1 MIGVKKSQV
10 LRTDIFRKNRINHPE
25 RVCLKKHRGGFFLN
39 VSQEENMKHT
49 FSRFLSAGLVL
60 GALMAI
66 ISCSNVLDASLKDPL
81 GSSADSGKMPVL
93 YVTASVGSP
102 SRTILPSDWT
112 EERASALV
120 YQITDDDDSDA
131 VIADKLTYAELKAG
145 LTLYLE
151 VKTWNL
157 TLTGYEPAADGT
169 SADSTKPVL
178 SAKATKDLSAGAAA
192 VTFNL
197 KPAASTQA
205 KGDADVSVTFYDIDE
220 LDHIVYGLF
229 DASNAGAGQVDA
241 ETVTKNTGSWNG
253 VAGVSESNS
262 ATNQWKI
269 TYTTDTADAGG
280 DSFFGM
286 IFYNAGNKVLATY
299 FDSIK
304 IDAGNVS
311 KATIKLEKDIYN
323 TSPVAPDNF
332 DLTQTIFNNG
342 TGYQILDGTTTAADT
357 LYKAVFTWEDKSDN
371 ETGFV
376 IEITGGTAPL
386 EIDSSATTQTDIDL
400 AAAGDLAD
408 GSLAAGST
416 TATVWLETGKTYTAT
431 IKAVNSIGESD
442 TVDCVDT
449 EINLFTVTYQLDEG
463 KVKYGAADTDATDG
477 ADQTAFVL
485 PYNKNADVQP
495 LLGAD
500 TADIPH
506 VFKDGYQFQE
516 WQDTASLTPGPGT
529 PVAEI
534 AAGNA
539 DNMDVTAVWQKALT
553 VNVTLPSYA
562 EAQSVQ
568 LLDTYSEAAVI
579 TKPKTEP
586 SVEVSAATPTTGGTL
601 NNVVYTVYNIDGTTP
616 VTAGVVDNRAGKL
629 TWTFADTTGLTAG
642 VYRIYVTANYTGT
655 DTTVTPLS
663 GNLYI
668 KITE

>member
-1 MIGVKKSQV
+1 
-10 LRTDIFRKNRINHPE
+10 
-25 RVCLKKHRGGFFLN
+25 
-39 VSQEENMKHT
+39 MKHT

-60 GALMAI
+60 GALMAF
-66 ISCSNVLDASLKDPL
+66 ISCSNALGVSLKDPSGL
-81 GSSADSGKMPVL
+81 SADSGKMPVL
-93 YVTASVGSP
+93 YVTAGVGSS

-112 EERASALV
+112 EDRASALV

-169 SADSTKPVL
+169 SADSNKPVL
-178 SAKATKDLSAGAAA
+178 SAKATADLSAGAAA
-192 VTFNL
+192 ITFNL
-197 KPAASTQA
+197 KPEDVTLAQ
-205 KGDADVSVTFYDIDE
+205 GDADVSVTFYDIDE
-220 LDHIVYGLF
+220 IDHIEYGLF
-229 DASNAGAGQVDA
+229 DASNAGAGQVDV
-241 ETVTKNTGSWNG
+241 ETAAKITGSWNG

-262 ATNQWKI
+262 VTKQWKI
-269 TYTTDTADAGG
+269 QYTTDTAEAGG
-280 DSFFGM
+280 DSFFGV
-286 IFYNAGNKVLATY
+286 IFYNAGNKVLAAY

-311 KATIKLEKDIYN
+311 KATIKLDENIYN

-342 TGYQILDGTTTAADT
+342 TGYQTIGGTTTAADT

-376 IEITGGTAPL
+376 INITGGTAPL
-386 EIDSSATTQTDIDL
+386 KIDSSATTQTDVKL
-400 AAAGDLAD
+400 AVAGNLAD
-408 GSLAAGST
+408 GSLSAGSK

-431 IKAVNSIGESD
+431 IKAENSIGDSAD
-442 TVDCVDT
+442 TACNDT
-449 EINLFTVTYQLDEG
+449 EINLFTVTYQLDDG

-485 PYNKNADVQP
+485 PYNKNAGVQS

-516 WQDTASLTPGPGT
+516 WQDTASLTPPGPVT
-529 PVAEI
+529 SVTEI

-553 VNVTLPSYA
+553 VNVTFPTYA

-579 TKPKTEP
+579 TKPKTGP
-586 SVEVSAATPTTGGTL
+586 SVVVTAATPTTGGTL
-601 NNVVYTVYNIDGTTP
+601 NNVVYTVYGIDGATT
-616 VTAGVVDNRAGKL
+616 VTDGVVDDTAGKL

>member
-1 MIGVKKSQV
+1 
-10 LRTDIFRKNRINHPE
+10 
-25 RVCLKKHRGGFFLN
+25 
-39 VSQEENMKHT
+39 MKHT
-49 FSRFLSAGLVL
+49 FSRFLSAGVVL
-60 GALMAI
+60 GALMVI
-66 ISCSNVLDASLKDPL
+66 ISCSNVLGASLKDPS

-93 YVTASVGSP
+93 YVSASVGSP

-131 VIADKLTYAELKAG
+131 VKADKLTYAELKAG

-178 SAKATKDLSAGAAA
+178 SAKATADLSGGVTAI
-192 VTFNL
+192 TFNL
-197 KPAASTQA
+197 KPADVTLAQ
-205 KGDADVSVTFYDIDE
+205 GDADVSVTFYDIDE
-220 LDHIVYGLF
+220 LDHIAYGLF
-229 DASNAGAGQVDA
+229 DASNAGAGQVDV
-241 ETVTKNTGSWNG
+241 ETATKNTGSWNG

-269 TYTTDTADAGG
+269 TYTTDTANAGG
-280 DSFFGM
+280 DSFFGV

-299 FDSIK
+299 FDRIK
-304 IDAGNVS
+304 IDAGNIS
-311 KATIKLEKDIYN
+311 KATIKLEKNIYN

-332 DLTQTIFNNG
+332 DLTETIFNNG
-342 TGYQILDGTTTAADT
+342 TGYQILDGTTTDADG

-376 IEITGGTAPL
+376 IEITDTDSAVTVAHTV
-386 EIDSSATTQTDIDL
+386 DSSTETNATVAD

-431 IKAVNSIGESD
+431 IRAVNSIGESD
-442 TVDCVDT
+442 KVDCVDT

-485 PYNKNADVQP
+485 PYNKNGDAQA

-516 WQDTASLTPGPGT
+516 WQDTALQT
-529 PVAEI
+529 PVTEI
-534 AAGNA
+534 ATDNA

-553 VNVTLPSYA
+553 VTVTLPSYREPQNVKLFKDLINA
-562 EAQSVQ
+562 QVIEAPLRNTPLGAVDGSVTVT
-568 LLDTYSEAAVI
+568 LDT
-579 TKPKTEP
+579 
-586 SVEVSAATPTTGGTL
+586 TTYTAL
-601 NNVVYTVYNIDGTTP
+601 SNMKYTVYDLGGITPLTGGINDDG
-616 VTAGVVDNRAGKL
+616 AGEL
-629 TWTFADTTGLTAG
+629 EWTFSDTPNLTAG
-642 VYRIYVTANYTGT
+642 TYPVYVKADYEFT
-655 DTTVTPLS
+655 DNTVTKTETLS
-663 GNLYI
+663 GYLYI

>member
-1 MIGVKKSQV
+1 
-10 LRTDIFRKNRINHPE
+10 
-25 RVCLKKHRGGFFLN
+25 
-39 VSQEENMKHT
+39 MKHT

-60 GALMAI
+60 GTLMAI
-66 ISCSNVLDASLKDPL
+66 ISCSNALGASLKDPSDL
-81 GSSADSGKMPVL
+81 SGGSGKMPVL

-120 YQITDDDDSDA
+120 YQITDDDDGDTE
-131 VIADKLTYAELKAG
+131 IADELTYAELKAG

-151 VKTWNL
+151 EKEWNL
-157 TLTGYEPAADGT
+157 TLTGYEPAAGGT
-169 SADSTKPVL
+169 ADSTKPVL
-178 SAKATKDLSAGAAA
+178 SAKGTADLSGGVTAI
-192 VTFNL
+192 TFNL
-197 KPAASTQA
+197 KPADVTLA
-205 KGDADVSVTFYDIDE
+205 KGDADVSVTFYDIAE
-220 LDHIVYGLF
+220 IDHIIYGLF
-229 DASNAGAGQVDA
+229 DASNAGAGQVDV
-241 ETVTKNTGSWNG
+241 ETAKKNTGSWNG

-269 TYTTDTADAGG
+269 QYTTDTADAGG
-280 DSFFGM
+280 DSFFGV
-286 IFYNAGNKVLATY
+286 IFYNAGGKALAAY

-311 KATIKLEKDIYN
+311 KATIKLDKNIYN

-332 DLTQTIFNNG
+332 DLTQTIFNDG
-342 TGYQILDGTTTAADT
+342 TGYQILDGTTTDADT

-376 IEITGGTAPL
+376 INITGGTAPL
-386 EIDSSATTQTDIDL
+386 KIDSSATTQTDVKL
-400 AAAGDLAD
+400 AVAGNLAD
-408 GSLAAGST
+408 GSLSAGSE

-431 IKAVNSIGESD
+431 IKAVNSIGDSAD
-442 TVDCVDT
+442 TACNDT
-449 EINLFTVTYQLDEG
+449 EINLFTVTYQLDDG
-463 KVKYGAADTDATDG
+463 KVKYGAADTEATDG

-485 PYNKNADVQP
+485 PYNKNAGVQS

-516 WQDTASLTPGPGT
+516 WQDTALLTS
-529 PVAEI
+529 VAEI

-553 VNVTLPSYA
+553 VTVTFPSYA

-579 TKPKTEP
+579 TKPKTDL

-616 VTAGVVDNRAGKL
+616 VTAGVVDDTAGKL

-642 VYRIYVTANYTGT
+642 VYRIYVTADYTGT

>member
-1 MIGVKKSQV
+1 
-10 LRTDIFRKNRINHPE
+10 
-25 RVCLKKHRGGFFLN
+25 
-39 VSQEENMKHT
+39 MKHT
-49 FSRFLSAGLVL
+49 LSKFLSAGLVL
-60 GALMAI
+60 GAVMAF
-66 ISCSNVLDASLKDPL
+66 ISCSNALDASLKDPS

-93 YVTASVGSP
+93 YVTAGVGSS

-112 EERASALV
+112 EDRASALV
-120 YQITDDDDSDA
+120 YQITDDDDGDA
-131 VIADKLTYAELKAG
+131 VISDKLTYAGLKAG

-151 VKTWNL
+151 VKEWNL

-169 SADSTKPVL
+169 SADDDKPVL
-178 SAKATKDLSAGAAA
+178 SAKATADLSGGATAI
-192 VTFNL
+192 TFNL
-197 KPAASTQA
+197 KPADVTQA
-205 KGDADVSVTFYDIDE
+205 KGDADVSVTFYDINE
-220 LDHIVYGLF
+220 LDHIIYGLF
-229 DASNAGAGQVDA
+229 DASNAGAGQVDV

-269 TYTTDTADAGG
+269 QYTTDTADAGG
-280 DSFFGM
+280 DSFFGV
-286 IFYNAGNKVLATY
+286 IFYNAGGKVLAAY

-311 KATIKLEKDIYN
+311 KATIKLEKNIYN
-323 TSPVAPDNF
+323 TRPVAPDNF

-342 TGYQILDGTTTAADT
+342 TGYQILDGTTTAADG

-386 EIDSSATTQTDIDL
+386 EIDSSATTQTDVRL
-400 AAAGDLAD
+400 ATAGDLAA

-416 TATVWLETGKTYTAT
+416 TATVWLKTGKTYTAT
-431 IKAVNSIGESD
+431 IKAKNSIGESD
-442 TVDCVDT
+442 KVDCVDT

-463 KVKYGAADTDATDG
+463 KVKYGAADTAATDG
-477 ADQTAFVL
+477 ANQTAFVL
-485 PYNKNADVQP
+485 PYNKNGDAQA

-516 WQDTASLTPGPGT
+516 WQDTASLTPGPGN
-529 PVAEI
+529 PVTEI

-539 DNMDVTAVWQKALT
+539 DNMDVTALWQKALT
-553 VNVTLPSYA
+553 VTVTFPSYA

-586 SVEVSAATPTTGGTL
+586 SVEVTAATPAL

-616 VTAGVVDNRAGKL
+616 VTAGVDDDGAGKL

-642 VYRIYVTANYTGT
+642 VYRIYVTADYTGT

>member
-1 MIGVKKSQV
+1 
-10 LRTDIFRKNRINHPE
+10 
-25 RVCLKKHRGGFFLN
+25 
-39 VSQEENMKHT
+39 MKHT

-66 ISCSNVLDASLKDPL
+66 ISCSNALGASLKDPSDL
-81 GSSADSGKMPVL
+81 SGGSGKMPVL
-93 YVTASVGSP
+93 YVTAGVGST

-112 EERASALV
+112 EDRASALV
-120 YQITDDDDSDA
+120 YQITDDGDGDA

-169 SADSTKPVL
+169 SADSNKPVL
-178 SAKATKDLSAGAAA
+178 SAKATADLSGGATA

-197 KPAASTQA
+197 KPADVTQA
-205 KGDADVSVTFYDIDE
+205 QGDADVSVTFYDIDE
-220 LDHIVYGLF
+220 LDHIEYGLF
-229 DASNAGAGQVDA
+229 DGSNAGAGQVDV
-241 ETVTKNTGSWNG
+241 ETAAKNTGSWNG

-269 TYTTDTADAGG
+269 QYTTDTADAGG
-280 DSFFGM
+280 DSFFGV
-286 IFYNAGNKVLATY
+286 IFYNAGGKVLAAY

-304 IDAGNVS
+304 IDAGNIS
-311 KATIKLEKDIYN
+311 KATIKLEKNIYN
-323 TSPVAPDNF
+323 TSPVAPGNF
-332 DLTQTIFNNG
+332 DLTQTIFNDG
-342 TGYQILDGTTTAADT
+342 TGYQILDGTTTDADG

-386 EIDSSATTQTDIDL
+386 EIDSSATKQTDVKL

-442 TVDCVDT
+442 TVDCVDA
-449 EINLFTVTYQLDEG
+449 EINLFTVTYQLAEG

-477 ADQTAFVL
+477 VDQTAFVL
-485 PYNKNADVQP
+485 PYNKNGDAQA

-516 WQDTASLTPGPGT
+516 WQDTVSQTRVG
-529 PVAEI
+529 EI
-534 AAGNA
+534 TAGNA
-539 DNMDVTAVWQKALT
+539 ANMDVTAVWQKALT
-553 VNVTLPSYA
+553 VNVTFPSYT
-562 EAQSVQ
+562 EVKSVQ

-586 SVEVSAATPTTGGTL
+586 SVEVTAATPTTGGTL
-601 NNVVYTVYNIDGTTP
+601 DNVVYTVYGIDGSTP
-616 VTAGVVDNRAGKL
+616 VTAGVVDDGAGKL
-629 TWTFADTTGLTAG
+629 TWTFADTPGLTAG
-642 VYRIYVTANYTGT
+642 VYRIYVTADYTGT

>member
-1 MIGVKKSQV
+1 
-10 LRTDIFRKNRINHPE
+10 
-25 RVCLKKHRGGFFLN
+25 
-39 VSQEENMKHT
+39 MKHT

-66 ISCSNVLDASLKDPL
+66 ISCSNVLGASLKDPL

-93 YVTASVGSP
+93 YVTASVGSS

-120 YQITDDDDSDA
+120 YQITDDDDGDA
-131 VIADKLTYAELKAG
+131 VIADELTYAELKAG

-151 VKTWNL
+151 VKAWNL
-157 TLTGYEPAADGT
+157 TLTGYEKTGAA
-169 SADSTKPVL
+169 ADSTKPVL

-197 KPAASTQA
+197 KPADVTQA
-205 KGDADVSVTFYDIDE
+205 KGDADVSVTFYDIGE

-229 DASNAGAGQVDA
+229 DDSNAGAGQVDV

-280 DSFFGM
+280 DSFFGV
-286 IFYNAGNKVLATY
+286 IFYNDGDKVLATY

-311 KATIKLEKDIYN
+311 KATIKLEKNIYN

-332 DLTQTIFNNG
+332 DLTQTIFNDG
-342 TGYQILDGTTTAADT
+342 TGYQILDGTTTAADG

-386 EIDSSATTQTDIDL
+386 EIDSSATKQTDVEL

-485 PYNKNADVQP
+485 PYNKNGDAQA

-516 WQDTASLTPGPGT
+516 WQDTASLNPGPGT
-529 PVAEI
+529 PVTEI

-539 DNMDVTAVWQKALT
+539 GNMDVTAVWQKALT
-553 VNVTLPSYA
+553 VNVTFPSYA

-586 SVEVSAATPTTGGTL
+586 SVEVSAATPATGGAL

-616 VTAGVVDNRAGKL
+616 VTAGVVDDGAGKL

-642 VYRIYVTANYTGT
+642 VYRIYVTADYTGT

>member
-1 MIGVKKSQV
+1 
-10 LRTDIFRKNRINHPE
+10 
-25 RVCLKKHRGGFFLN
+25 
-39 VSQEENMKHT
+39 MKHT

-60 GALMAI
+60 GALMAF
-66 ISCSNVLDASLKDPL
+66 ISCSNALGVSLKDPSGL
-81 GSSADSGKMPVL
+81 SADSGKMPVL

-120 YQITDDDDSDA
+120 YQITDDDDGDA
-131 VIADKLTYAELKAG
+131 VISDELTYAELKAG
-145 LTLYLE
+145 LKLYLE
-151 VKTWNL
+151 VKIWNL

-169 SADSTKPVL
+169 SADSTKSVL
-178 SAKATKDLSAGAAA
+178 SAGARADLSGGAAA

-205 KGDADVSVTFYDIDE
+205 QGDADVSVTFYDIDE
-220 LDHIVYGLF
+220 LDHITYGLF
-229 DASNAGAGQVDA
+229 NASNAGAGQVDVK
-241 ETVTKNTGSWNG
+241 TVTKNTGSWNG

-280 DSFFGM
+280 DSFFGV
-286 IFYNAGNKVLATY
+286 IFYNAGDKVLAAY

-311 KATIKLEKDIYN
+311 KATIKLEKNIYN
-323 TSPVAPDNF
+323 TRPVAPDNF
-332 DLTQTIFNNG
+332 DLTQTIFNDG
-342 TGYQILDGTTTAADT
+342 TGYQILDGTTTVADA

-376 IEITGGTAPL
+376 IEITDTDTAGTVAHTV
-386 EIDSSATTQTDIDL
+386 DSSTATNK
-400 AAAGDLAD
+400 AAGNLAE
-408 GSLAAGST
+408 GSLTAGSE

-431 IKAVNSIGESD
+431 IKAENSIGESAD
-442 TVDCVDT
+442 TACNDA
-449 EINLFTVTYQLDEG
+449 EINLFTVTYQLDDG

-516 WQDTASLTPGPGT
+516 WQDTALQTS
-529 PVAEI
+529 VAEI
-534 AAGNA
+534 ADDNA

-553 VNVTLPSYA
+553 VTVTFPSYA

-586 SVEVSAATPTTGGTL
+586 SVEVTAATPATGTL
-601 NNVVYTVYNIDGTTP
+601 DNVVYTVYNLDGINP
-616 VTAGVVDNRAGKL
+616 VTDGVVDDGAGKL
-629 TWTFADTTGLTAG
+629 TWTFANTTGLTAG
-642 VYRIYVTANYTGT
+642 VYRIYVTADYTGT

>member
-1 MIGVKKSQV
+1 
-10 LRTDIFRKNRINHPE
+10 
-25 RVCLKKHRGGFFLN
+25 
-39 VSQEENMKHT
+39 MKHT

-60 GALMAI
+60 GAVMAF
-66 ISCSNVLDASLKDPL
+66 ISCSNALGASLKDPSGL
-81 GSSADSGKMPVL
+81 SADSGKMPVL

-120 YQITDDDDSDA
+120 YQITDDDDGDA
-131 VIADKLTYAELKAG
+131 VKKDKLTYAELKAG

-151 VKTWNL
+151 VKAWNL

-178 SAKATKDLSAGAAA
+178 SASATADLSAGAAA
-192 VTFNL
+192 ITFNL

-205 KGDADVSVTFYDIDE
+205 EGDADVSVTFYDIGK
-220 LDHIVYGLF
+220 LDHIIYGLF
-229 DASNAGAGQVDA
+229 DASNAGAGQVDV
-241 ETVTKNTGSWNG
+241 ETATKDAGSWNG

-280 DSFFGM
+280 DSFFGV
-286 IFYNAGNKVLATY
+286 IFYNADNKVLATY

-311 KATIKLEKDIYN
+311 KATIKLDKNIYN
-323 TSPVAPDNF
+323 TSPVAPGNF
-332 DLTQTIFNNG
+332 DLTQTIFNDG
-342 TGYQILDGTTTAADT
+342 IGYQILDGTTTDADT

-376 IEITGGTAPL
+376 INITGGTAPL
-386 EIDSSATTQTDIDL
+386 EIDSLATTQTDVKL
-400 AAAGDLAD
+400 AVAGNLAD

-431 IKAVNSIGESD
+431 IKAENSIGESD

-449 EINLFTVTYQLDEG
+449 EINLFTVTYQLDDG
-463 KVKYGAADTDATDG
+463 KVKYGAADTEATDG

-485 PYNKNADVQP
+485 PYNKNAGVQS

-553 VNVTLPSYA
+553 VTVTFPSYA

-568 LLDTYSEAAVI
+568 LLDAYSEAAVI
-579 TKPKTEP
+579 TKPITEP
-586 SVEVSAATPTTGGTL
+586 SVVVTAATPASGTL
-601 NNVVYTVYNIDGTTP
+601 DNVVYTVYNLNGSTP
-616 VTAGVVDNRAGKL
+616 VTAGVVDDGAGEL
-629 TWTFADTTGLTAG
+629 TWTFANTTGLTAG
-642 VYRIYVTANYTGT
+642 VYRIWVTADYTGT

>member
-1 MIGVKKSQV
+1 
-10 LRTDIFRKNRINHPE
+10 
-25 RVCLKKHRGGFFLN
+25 
-39 VSQEENMKHT
+39 MKHT

-60 GALMAI
+60 GAVMAF

-93 YVTASVGSP
+93 YVTASVGST

-120 YQITDDDDSDA
+120 YQITDDDDGDA

-151 VKTWNL
+151 VKTWKL
-157 TLTGYEPAADGT
+157 TLKGYEPAADGT
-169 SADSTKPVL
+169 SVDSTKTVL
-178 SAKATKDLSAGAAA
+178 SAQATVDLSAGAAA

-205 KGDADVSVTFYDIDE
+205 KGDADVSVTFYDIGE

-229 DASNAGAGQVDA
+229 DDSNAGAGQVDV

-280 DSFFGM
+280 DSFFGV
-286 IFYNAGNKVLATY
+286 IFYNDTDQVLATY
-299 FDSIK
+299 FDRIK

-311 KATIKLEKDIYN
+311 KATIKLEENIYN
-323 TSPVAPDNF
+323 TRPVAPDNF
-332 DLTQTIFNNG
+332 DLTETIFNNG
-342 TGYQILDGTTTAADT
+342 TGYQILDGTTTTADT

-386 EIDSSATTQTDIDL
+386 EIDSSATKQTDVDL
-400 AAAGDLAD
+400 AVAGNLAD

-431 IKAVNSIGESD
+431 IKAENSIGESD

-449 EINLFTVTYQLDEG
+449 EINLFTVTYQLGEG
-463 KVKYGAADTDATDG
+463 KVKYGPADTDATDG

-485 PYNKNADVQP
+485 PYNKNGDAQA

-539 DNMDVTAVWQKALT
+539 DNMDVTALWQKALT
-553 VNVTLPSYA
+553 VTVTFPSYA

-586 SVEVSAATPTTGGTL
+586 SVEVSAATPATGGTL

-616 VTAGVVDNRAGKL
+616 VTAGVDDDGAGKL

-642 VYRIYVTANYTGT
+642 VYRIYVTADYTGT

>member
-1 MIGVKKSQV
+1 
-10 LRTDIFRKNRINHPE
+10 
-25 RVCLKKHRGGFFLN
+25 
-39 VSQEENMKHT
+39 MKHT

>member
-1 MIGVKKSQV
+1 
-10 LRTDIFRKNRINHPE
+10 
-25 RVCLKKHRGGFFLN
+25 
-39 VSQEENMKHT
+39 MKHT

-66 ISCSNVLDASLKDPL
+66 ISCSNVLGASLKDPS

-112 EERASALV
+112 EDRASTLV
-120 YQITDDDDSDA
+120 YQITDDDDGDA
-131 VIADKLTYAELKAG
+131 VISDELTYAELKAG

-151 VKTWNL
+151 VKEWNL

-169 SADSTKPVL
+169 SADSAKPVL
-178 SAKATKDLSAGAAA
+178 SAKATADLSGGATAI
-192 VTFNL
+192 TFNL

-220 LDHIVYGLF
+220 IDHIEYGLF
-229 DASNAGAGQVDA
+229 DASNAGAGPVGTIKTA
-241 ETVTKNTGSWNG
+241 TKNTGSWNG
-253 VAGVSESNS
+253 VDGVSESNS

-269 TYTTDTADAGG
+269 QYTTDAAAAGG
-280 DSFFGM
+280 NSFFGV
-286 IFYNAGNKVLATY
+286 IFYNNQDQVLATY

-311 KATIKLEKDIYN
+311 KATIKLDKNIYN

-342 TGYQILDGTTTAADT
+342 TGYQILDGTTTDADT

-376 IEITGGTAPL
+376 INITGGTAPF
-386 EIDSSATTQTDIDL
+386 EIDSSKTPQTDVKL
-400 AAAGDLAD
+400 AVAGDLAD
-408 GSLAAGST
+408 GSLAAGSE

-431 IKAVNSIGESD
+431 IKAVNSIGDSAD
-442 TVDCVDT
+442 TACNDT

-463 KVKYGAADTDATDG
+463 KVKYGAADTEATDG

-485 PYNKNADVQP
+485 PYNKNAGVQS

-500 TADIPH
+500 TANIPH

-529 PVAEI
+529 PVTEI
-534 AAGNA
+534 AADHA

-553 VNVTLPSYA
+553 VTVTFPSYA

-568 LLDTYSEAAVI
+568 LLNTYSEAAVI

-586 SVEVSAATPTTGGTL
+586 SVEVTAATPATGGTL
-601 NNVVYTVYNIDGTTP
+601 DNVVYTVYGIDGSTP
-616 VTAGVVDNRAGKL
+616 VTAGVVDDTAGKL

>member
-1 MIGVKKSQV
+1 
-10 LRTDIFRKNRINHPE
+10 
-25 RVCLKKHRGGFFLN
+25 
-39 VSQEENMKHT
+39 MKHT

-60 GALMAI
+60 GAVMAF
-66 ISCSNVLDASLKDPL
+66 ISCSNALGASLKDPS

-93 YVTASVGSP
+93 YVTASVGSS

-112 EERASALV
+112 EDRASALV
-120 YQITDDDDSDA
+120 YQITDDDDGDA
-131 VIADKLTYAELKAG
+131 VKADKLTYAELKAG

-169 SADSTKPVL
+169 SADGNKPVL
-178 SAKATKDLSAGAAA
+178 SAKATADLSGGVTAI
-192 VTFNL
+192 TFNL
-197 KPAASTQA
+197 KPADVTQA
-205 KGDADVSVTFYDIDE
+205 QGDADVSVTFYDIDE
-220 LDHIVYGLF
+220 LDHIAYGLF
-229 DASNAGAGQVDA
+229 DASNAGAGQVDV
-241 ETVTKNTGSWNG
+241 ETATKNTGSWNG
-253 VAGVSESNS
+253 DGISELNS
-262 ATNQWKI
+262 TTNQWKI

-280 DSFFGM
+280 DSFFGV

-304 IDAGNVS
+304 IDAGNIS
-311 KATIKLEKDIYN
+311 KATIKLEKNIYN

-332 DLTQTIFNNG
+332 DLTETIFNNG
-342 TGYQILDGTTTAADT
+342 TGYQILDGTTTAADG

-376 IEITGGTAPL
+376 IEITDTDNAVTVAHTV
-386 EIDSSATTQTDIDL
+386 DSATETNATVAD
-400 AAAGDLAD
+400 AAAGDLAE

-442 TVDCVDT
+442 KVDCVDT

-463 KVKYGAADTDATDG
+463 KVKYGPADTDATDG

-485 PYNKNADVQP
+485 PYNKNGDAQA

-539 DNMDVTAVWQKALT
+539 DNMDVTALWQKALT
-553 VNVTLPSYA
+553 VNVTFPSYA

-586 SVEVSAATPTTGGTL
+586 SVEVTAATPATGGTL

-616 VTAGVVDNRAGKL
+616 VTAGVDDDGAGKL

>member
-1 MIGVKKSQV
+1 
-10 LRTDIFRKNRINHPE
+10 
-25 RVCLKKHRGGFFLN
+25 
-39 VSQEENMKHT
+39 MKHT

-60 GALMAI
+60 GAVMAF
-66 ISCSNVLDASLKDPL
+66 ISCSNALGASLKDPS

-93 YVTASVGSP
+93 YVTASVGSS

-112 EERASALV
+112 EDRASALV
-120 YQITDDDDSDA
+120 YQITDDDDGDA
-131 VIADKLTYAELKAG
+131 VKADKLTYAELKAG

-169 SADSTKPVL
+169 SADGDKRV
-178 SAKATKDLSAGAAA
+178 LSAGAAA
-192 VTFNL
+192 ITFNL
-197 KPAASTQA
+197 KPADVTLAQ
-205 KGDADVSVTFYDIDE
+205 GDADVSVTFYDIDE
-220 LDHIVYGLF
+220 LDHIAYGLF
-229 DASNAGAGQVDA
+229 DASNAGAGQVDV
-241 ETVTKNTGSWNG
+241 ETATKNTGSWSG

-280 DSFFGM
+280 DSFFGV

-304 IDAGNVS
+304 IDAGNIS
-311 KATIKLEKDIYN
+311 KATIKLEKNIYN

-332 DLTQTIFNNG
+332 DLTETIFNNG
-342 TGYQILDGTTTAADT
+342 TGYQILDGTTTDADG

-386 EIDSSATTQTDIDL
+386 EIDSSATTQTDVDL

-431 IKAVNSIGESD
+431 IKAVNSIGESNK
-442 TVDCVDT
+442 VDCVDT

-485 PYNKNADVQP
+485 SYNKNGDAQP

-553 VNVTLPSYA
+553 VTVTFPSYA

-568 LLDTYSEAAVI
+568 LLDSYSEAAVI

-586 SVEVSAATPTTGGTL
+586 SVEVSAATPATGGTL

-616 VTAGVVDNRAGKL
+616 VTAGVDDDGAGKL

>member
-1 MIGVKKSQV
+1 
-10 LRTDIFRKNRINHPE
+10 
-25 RVCLKKHRGGFFLN
+25 
-39 VSQEENMKHT
+39 MKHT

-93 YVTASVGSP
+93 YVTASVGSS

-120 YQITDDDDSDA
+120 YQITDDDDGDA

-157 TLTGYEPAADGT
+157 TLTGYEKTGDA
-169 SADSTKPVL
+169 ADSTKPVL

-229 DASNAGAGQVDA
+229 DASNAGAGQVDVEKA
-241 ETVTKNTGSWNG
+241 TKNTGSWNG
-253 VAGVSESNS
+253 VAGVSEANS
-262 ATNQWKI
+262 ATKQWKI
-269 TYTTDTADAGG
+269 TYTTNTADAGG
-280 DSFFGM
+280 DSFFGV

-304 IDAGNVS
+304 IDAGNIS
-311 KATIKLEKDIYN
+311 KATIKLEKNIYN

-332 DLTQTIFNNG
+332 DLTETIFNNG
-342 TGYQILDGTTTAADT
+342 TGYQILDGTTTAADG
-357 LYKAVFTWEDKSDN
+357 LYKAVFTWKDKSDN

-386 EIDSSATTQTDIDL
+386 EIDSSATTQTDVKL
-400 AAAGDLAD
+400 AVAGNLAD
-408 GSLAAGST
+408 GSLTAGSE

-431 IKAVNSIGESD
+431 IKAENSIGESD
-442 TVDCVDT
+442 KVDCVDT

-485 PYNKNADVQP
+485 PYNKNGDAQA

-553 VNVTLPSYA
+553 VTVTFPSYA

-586 SVEVSAATPTTGGTL
+586 SVEVTAATPATGGIL

-616 VTAGVVDNRAGKL
+616 VTAGVDDDGAGKL

>member
-1 MIGVKKSQV
+1 M
-10 LRTDIFRKNRINHPE
+10 
-25 RVCLKKHRGGFFLN
+25 
-39 VSQEENMKHT
+39 
-49 FSRFLSAGLVL
+49 
-60 GALMAI
+60 
-66 ISCSNVLDASLKDPL
+66 
-81 GSSADSGKMPVL
+81 
-93 YVTASVGSP
+93 
-102 SRTILPSDWT
+102 
-112 EERASALV
+112 
-120 YQITDDDDSDA
+120 
-131 VIADKLTYAELKAG
+131 
-145 LTLYLE
+145 
-151 VKTWNL
+151 
-157 TLTGYEPAADGT
+157 
-169 SADSTKPVL
+169 
-178 SAKATKDLSAGAAA
+178 
-192 VTFNL
+192 
-197 KPAASTQA
+197 
-205 KGDADVSVTFYDIDE
+205 SVTFYDIDE

-229 DASNAGAGQVDA
+229 DASNAGAGQVDV

-269 TYTTDTADAGG
+269 TYTTGTADAGG
-280 DSFFGM
+280 DSFFGV

-311 KATIKLEKDIYN
+311 KATIKLEKNIYN

-332 DLTQTIFNNG
+332 DLTETIFNNG
-342 TGYQILDGTTTAADT
+342 TGYQILDGTTTTADT

-386 EIDSSATTQTDIDL
+386 EIDSSATTQTDVDL
-400 AAAGDLAD
+400 AAAGNLAE
-408 GSLAAGST
+408 GSLSAGST

-431 IKAVNSIGESD
+431 IKAENSIGESN

-485 PYNKNADVQP
+485 PYNKNRDAQP

-516 WQDTASLTPGPGT
+516 WQNTASLTPGPGT
-529 PVAEI
+529 PVTEI

-553 VNVTLPSYA
+553 VNVTFPSYA

-586 SVEVSAATPTTGGTL
+586 SVEVTAATPTTDGTL
-601 NNVVYTVYNIDGTTP
+601 NNVVYTVYNIDGINP
-616 VTAGVVDNRAGKL
+616 VTDGVVDNRAGKL

>member
-1 MIGVKKSQV
+1 
-10 LRTDIFRKNRINHPE
+10 
-25 RVCLKKHRGGFFLN
+25 
-39 VSQEENMKHT
+39 MKHT

-66 ISCSNVLDASLKDPL
+66 ISCSNALGASLKDPS

-93 YVTASVGSP
+93 YVTASVGSS

-112 EERASALV
+112 EDRASALV
-120 YQITDDDDSDA
+120 YQITDDDDGDA
-131 VIADKLTYAELKAG
+131 VKADKLTYAELKAG

-178 SAKATKDLSAGAAA
+178 SAKATADLSGGVTAI
-192 VTFNL
+192 TFNL
-197 KPAASTQA
+197 KPADVTQA
-205 KGDADVSVTFYDIDE
+205 QGDADVSVTFYDIDE
-220 LDHIVYGLF
+220 LDHITYGLF
-229 DASNAGAGQVDA
+229 DASNAGAGQVDV
-241 ETVTKNTGSWNG
+241 ETATKNTGSWNG
-253 VAGVSESNS
+253 VTGVSESNS

-269 TYTTDTADAGG
+269 QYTTDTADAGG
-280 DSFFGM
+280 DSFFGV
-286 IFYNAGNKVLATY
+286 IFYNAGGKVLAAY

-304 IDAGNVS
+304 IDAGNIS
-311 KATIKLEKDIYN
+311 KATIKLEKNIYN

-342 TGYQILDGTTTAADT
+342 TGYQILDGTTTTADT

-376 IEITGGTAPL
+376 INITGGTAPL
-386 EIDSSATTQTDIDL
+386 EIDSSATKQTDVKL
-400 AAAGDLAD
+400 AAAGNLAE
-408 GSLAAGST
+408 GSLTAGST

-442 TVDCVDT
+442 TVDCVDA
-449 EINLFTVTYQLDEG
+449 EINLFTVTYQLNDG
-463 KVKYGAADTDATDG
+463 KVKYGASGTDATDG

-485 PYNKNADVQP
+485 PYNKNGDAQA

-529 PVAEI
+529 PVTEI

-553 VNVTLPSYA
+553 VTVTFPSYA

-579 TKPKTEP
+579 TKPKTDL

-601 NNVVYTVYNIDGTTP
+601 NNVVYTVYNIGGSTPLTGTD
-616 VTAGVVDNRAGKL
+616 GVVDDTNGIL
-629 TWTFADTTGLTAG
+629 TWTFASGLEAG
-642 VYRIYVTANYTGT
+642 VYRIYVTADYTGT

>member
-1 MIGVKKSQV
+1 
-10 LRTDIFRKNRINHPE
+10 
-25 RVCLKKHRGGFFLN
+25 
-39 VSQEENMKHT
+39 MKHT

-93 YVTASVGSP
+93 YVTASVGST

-120 YQITDDDDSDA
+120 YQITDDDDSNA
-131 VIADKLTYAELKAG
+131 VIADKLTYAGLKAG

-151 VKTWNL
+151 VKEWNL
-157 TLTGYEPAADGT
+157 TLTGYEPVAGDGT
-169 SADSTKPVL
+169 SADGNKPVL
-178 SAKATKDLSAGAAA
+178 SAKATADLSAGATAI
-192 VTFNL
+192 TFNL
-197 KPAASTQA
+197 KPADVTQA

-229 DASNAGAGQVDA
+229 DGSNAGAGQVDV

-311 KATIKLEKDIYN
+311 KATIKLEKNIYN

-386 EIDSSATTQTDIDL
+386 EIDSSATTQTDVDL
-400 AAAGDLAD
+400 AVAGNLAE
-408 GSLAAGST
+408 GSLTAGST

-431 IKAVNSIGESD
+431 IKAENSIGESD

-485 PYNKNADVQP
+485 PYNKNANVQP

-553 VNVTLPSYA
+553 VNVTFPSYA

-586 SVEVSAATPTTGGTL
+586 SVEVSAATPATGGTL
-601 NNVVYTVYNIDGTTP
+601 NNVVYTMYNIDGTTP
-616 VTAGVVDNRAGKL
+616 VTDGVDDDGAGKL

>member
-1 MIGVKKSQV
+1 
-10 LRTDIFRKNRINHPE
+10 
-25 RVCLKKHRGGFFLN
+25 
-39 VSQEENMKHT
+39 MKHT

-93 YVTASVGSP
+93 YVTASVGST

-120 YQITDDDDSDA
+120 YQITDDDDGDA
-131 VIADKLTYAELKAG
+131 VISDKLTYAELKAG

-157 TLTGYEPAADGT
+157 TLKGYEPAADGT
-169 SADSTKPVL
+169 SVDSTKLVL
-178 SAKATKDLSAGAAA
+178 SASATADLSTGATAI
-192 VTFNL
+192 TFNL

-220 LDHIVYGLF
+220 LDHIIYGLF
-229 DASNAGAGQVDA
+229 DDSNAGAGQVDV
-241 ETVTKNTGSWNG
+241 ETATKDTGSWTD
-253 VAGVSESNS
+253 VDGVSVSNS

-269 TYTTDTADAGG
+269 QYTTDTADAGG

-311 KATIKLEKDIYN
+311 KATIKLEKNIYN

-332 DLTQTIFNNG
+332 DLTETIFNNG
-342 TGYQILDGTTTAADT
+342 TGYQILDGTTTVADT

-386 EIDSSATTQTDIDL
+386 EIDSSATTQTDVDL

-431 IKAVNSIGESD
+431 IKAVNIIGESD
-442 TVDCVDT
+442 KVDCVDT

-485 PYNKNADVQP
+485 PYNKNGDVQP

-539 DNMDVTAVWQKALT
+539 DNMDVTALWQKALT
-553 VNVTLPSYA
+553 VTVTFPSYA

-568 LLDTYSEAAVI
+568 LLDSYSEAAVI

-586 SVEVSAATPTTGGTL
+586 SVEVSAATPATGGAL

-616 VTAGVVDNRAGKL
+616 VTAGVDDDGAGKL

>member
-1 MIGVKKSQV
+1 
-10 LRTDIFRKNRINHPE
+10 
-25 RVCLKKHRGGFFLN
+25 
-39 VSQEENMKHT
+39 MKHT

-93 YVTASVGSP
+93 YVTASVGST
-102 SRTILPSDWT
+102 SRTILPSNWT

-120 YQITDDDDSDA
+120 YQITDDDDGDA
-131 VIADKLTYAELKAG
+131 VISDKLTYAELKAG

-157 TLTGYEPAADGT
+157 TLKGYEPAADGT
-169 SADSTKPVL
+169 SVDSTKLVL
-178 SAKATKDLSAGAAA
+178 SASATADLSTGATAI
-192 VTFNL
+192 TFNL

-220 LDHIVYGLF
+220 LDHIIYGLF
-229 DASNAGAGQVDA
+229 DDSNAGAGQVDV
-241 ETVTKNTGSWNG
+241 ETATKDTGSWTD
-253 VAGVSESNS
+253 VDGVSVSNS
-262 ATNQWKI
+262 TTKQWKI

-280 DSFFGM
+280 DSFFGV

-299 FDSIK
+299 FDRIK
-304 IDAGNVS
+304 IDAGNIS
-311 KATIKLEKDIYN
+311 KATIKLEKNIYN

-332 DLTQTIFNNG
+332 DLTETIFNNG
-342 TGYQILDGTTTAADT
+342 TGYQILDGTDG

-386 EIDSSATTQTDIDL
+386 EIDSSATTQTDVDL

-408 GSLAAGST
+408 GSLSAGST

-431 IKAVNSIGESD
+431 IKAKNSIGESD
-442 TVDCVDT
+442 KVDCVDT

-485 PYNKNADVQP
+485 PYNKNGDAQA

-500 TADIPH
+500 TAYIPH

-516 WQDTASLTPGPGT
+516 WQDTASLNPGPGT
-529 PVAEI
+529 PVTEI

-539 DNMDVTAVWQKALT
+539 GNMDVTAVWQKALT
-553 VNVTLPSYA
+553 VKVTFPSYA

-586 SVEVSAATPTTGGTL
+586 SVEVSAATPATGGTL

-616 VTAGVVDNRAGKL
+616 VTDGVDDDGAGKL

-642 VYRIYVTANYTGT
+642 VYRIYVTADYTGT

>member
-1 MIGVKKSQV
+1 
-10 LRTDIFRKNRINHPE
+10 
-25 RVCLKKHRGGFFLN
+25 
-39 VSQEENMKHT
+39 MKHT

-66 ISCSNVLDASLKDPL
+66 ISCSNALGASLKDPSGL
-81 GSSADSGKMPVL
+81 SADSGKMPVL

-112 EERASALV
+112 EDRASTLV
-120 YQITDDDDSDA
+120 YQITDDDDGDA
-131 VIADKLTYAELKAG
+131 VISDELTYAELKAG

-151 VKTWNL
+151 VKPWNL

-178 SAKATKDLSAGAAA
+178 SASATADLSAGAAA
-192 VTFNL
+192 ITFNL

-205 KGDADVSVTFYDIDE
+205 KGDADVSVTFYDINE
-220 LDHIVYGLF
+220 IDHIEYGLF
-229 DASNAGAGQVDA
+229 DASNAGAGHVGTIKTA
-241 ETVTKNTGSWNG
+241 TKNTGSWNG
-253 VAGVSESNS
+253 VDGVSESNS
-262 ATNQWKI
+262 ATKQWKI
-269 TYTTDTADAGG
+269 QYTTDTADAGG
-280 DSFFGM
+280 DSFFGV
-286 IFYNAGNKVLATY
+286 IFYNASNKVLAAY

-311 KATIKLEKDIYN
+311 KATIKLDENIYN

-332 DLTQTIFNNG
+332 DLTQTIFNDG
-342 TGYQILDGTTTAADT
+342 TGYQILDGTTTTADG

-376 IEITGGTAPL
+376 INIEGGTAPL
-386 EIDSSATTQTDIDL
+386 EIDSSATKQTDVKL
-400 AAAGDLAD
+400 AAAGNLAE
-408 GSLAAGST
+408 GSLAAGSE

-431 IKAVNSIGESD
+431 IKAENSIDDSAD
-442 TVDCVDT
+442 TACNDT

-463 KVKYGAADTDATDG
+463 KVKYGASDTDATDG

-485 PYNKNADVQP
+485 PYNKNAGVQS

-500 TADIPH
+500 TTDIPH

-553 VNVTLPSYA
+553 VNVTFPSYA

-568 LLDTYSEAAVI
+568 LLDAYSEAAVI

-586 SVEVSAATPTTGGTL
+586 SVEVTAATPATGGTL
-601 NNVVYTVYNIDGTTP
+601 DNVVYTVYNLDGINP
-616 VTAGVVDNRAGKL
+616 VTAGVDDDGAGKL

-642 VYRIYVTANYTGT
+642 VYRIYVTAEYTGT

>member
-1 MIGVKKSQV
+1 
-10 LRTDIFRKNRINHPE
+10 
-25 RVCLKKHRGGFFLN
+25 
-39 VSQEENMKHT
+39 MKHT

-60 GALMAI
+60 GTVMAF
-66 ISCSNVLDASLKDPL
+66 ISCSNALGASLKDPS

-93 YVTASVGSP
+93 YVTASVGSS

-112 EERASALV
+112 EDRASALV
-120 YQITDDDDSDA
+120 YQITDDDDGDA
-131 VIADKLTYAELKAG
+131 VKADKLTYAELKAG

-169 SADSTKPVL
+169 SADGNKPVL
-178 SAKATKDLSAGAAA
+178 SAKATADLSAGATTI
-192 VTFNL
+192 TFNL
-197 KPAASTQA
+197 KPADVTQA
-205 KGDADVSVTFYDIDE
+205 QGDADVSVTFYDIDE
-220 LDHIVYGLF
+220 LDHIAYGLF
-229 DASNAGAGQVDA
+229 DASNAGAGQVDV
-241 ETVTKNTGSWNG
+241 ETATKNTGAWNG
-253 VAGVSESNS
+253 DGISELNS
-262 ATNQWKI
+262 TTNQWKI

-280 DSFFGM
+280 DSFFGV

-299 FDSIK
+299 FDRIK
-304 IDAGNVS
+304 IDAGNIS
-311 KATIKLEKDIYN
+311 KATIKLEKNIYN

-332 DLTQTIFNNG
+332 DLTETIFNNG
-342 TGYQILDGTTTAADT
+342 TGYQILDGTTTTADG

-376 IEITGGTAPL
+376 IEITDTDTTGTVAHTV
-386 EIDSSATTQTDIDL
+386 DSSTATNATFAD
-400 AAAGDLAD
+400 AAAGDLAE
-408 GSLAAGST
+408 GSLTAGST

-431 IKAVNSIGESD
+431 IKAENSIGESD
-442 TVDCVDT
+442 KVDCVDT

-485 PYNKNADVQP
+485 PYNKNAGVQP

-539 DNMDVTAVWQKALT
+539 DNMDVTALWQKALT
-553 VNVTLPSYA
+553 VTVTFPSYA

-586 SVEVSAATPTTGGTL
+586 SVEVTAATPATGGTL

-616 VTAGVVDNRAGKL
+616 VTNGVADDGAGKL

>member
-1 MIGVKKSQV
+1 
-10 LRTDIFRKNRINHPE
+10 
-25 RVCLKKHRGGFFLN
+25 
-39 VSQEENMKHT
+39 MKHT
-49 FSRFLSAGLVL
+49 LSKFLSAGLVL
-60 GALMAI
+60 GAVMAF
-66 ISCSNVLDASLKDPL
+66 ISCSNALDASLKDPS
-81 GSSADSGKMPVL
+81 GSSADSGKRPVL
-93 YVTASVGSP
+93 YVTAGVGSS

-112 EERASALV
+112 EDRASALV
-120 YQITDDDDSDA
+120 YQITDDDDGDA
-131 VIADKLTYAELKAG
+131 VISDKLTYAELKAG

-169 SADSTKPVL
+169 SADGNKPVL
-178 SAKATKDLSAGAAA
+178 SAKATADLSGGATAI
-192 VTFNL
+192 TFNL
-197 KPAASTQA
+197 KPADVTQA

-220 LDHIVYGLF
+220 LDHIIYGLF
-229 DASNAGAGQVDA
+229 DGSNAGAGQVDV
-241 ETVTKNTGSWNG
+241 ETATKNTGSWNG

-311 KATIKLEKDIYN
+311 KATIKLEKNIYN

-332 DLTQTIFNNG
+332 DLTQIIFNNG

-376 IEITGGTAPL
+376 IEITDTDNTGTVAYTV
-386 EIDSSATTQTDIDL
+386 DSATATNATVAD
-400 AAAGDLAD
+400 AAAGNLAE
-408 GSLAAGST
+408 GSLTAGST

-442 TVDCVDT
+442 KVDCVDT
-449 EINLFTVTYQLDEG
+449 EINLFTVTYQLDDG
-463 KVKYGAADTDATDG
+463 KVKYGASDADATDG
-477 ADQTAFVL
+477 ANQTAFVL

-506 VFKDGYQFQE
+506 VFKDGYQFRE
-516 WQDTASLTPGPGT
+516 WQDTVSLTPGPGT
-529 PVAEI
+529 PVTEI

-539 DNMDVTAVWQKALT
+539 GNMDVTAVWQKALT
-553 VNVTLPSYA
+553 VTVTFPSYA

-586 SVEVSAATPTTGGTL
+586 SVEVTAATPATGAL
-601 NNVVYTVYNIDGTTP
+601 NNVVYTVYNIDGATP
-616 VTAGVVDNRAGKL
+616 VTDGVVDDGAGKL

-642 VYRIYVTANYTGT
+642 VYRIYVTADYTGT

>member
-1 MIGVKKSQV
+1 
-10 LRTDIFRKNRINHPE
+10 
-25 RVCLKKHRGGFFLN
+25 
-39 VSQEENMKHT
+39 MKHT

-66 ISCSNVLDASLKDPL
+66 ISCSNALGVSLKDPSDL
-81 GSSADSGKMPVL
+81 SGGSGKMPVL

-120 YQITDDDDSDA
+120 YQITEDGGA
-131 VIADKLTYAELKAG
+131 VKKDKLTYAELKAG

-157 TLTGYEPAADGT
+157 TLTGYEPAAGDGT
-169 SADSTKPVL
+169 SADPTKPVL
-178 SAKATKDLSAGAAA
+178 SASETVELSGGAAA

-205 KGDADVSVTFYDIDE
+205 QGDADVSVTFYDIGE
-220 LDHIVYGLF
+220 IDHIEYGLF
-229 DASNAGAGQVDA
+229 NASNAGAGDVDVT
-241 ETVTKNTGSWNG
+241 TVTKDAGSWTD
-253 VAGVSESNS
+253 VDGVSEANS

-269 TYTTDTADAGG
+269 QYTTNTAKAGG
-280 DSFFGM
+280 DSFFGV

-299 FDSIK
+299 FDRIK

-311 KATIKLEKDIYN
+311 KATITLDKNIYN

-332 DLTQTIFNNG
+332 DLTQTIFNDG
-342 TGYQILDGTTTAADT
+342 TGYQILDGTTTDADT
-357 LYKAVFTWEDKSDN
+357 LYKAVFTWEDKSEN

-376 IEITGGTAPL
+376 INITGGTAPL
-386 EIDSSATTQTDIDL
+386 KIDSSATEQTDVKL
-400 AAAGDLAD
+400 AVAGNLAD
-408 GSLAAGST
+408 GSLAAGSD

-442 TVDCVDT
+442 EVDCVDT

-463 KVKYGAADTDATDG
+463 KVKYGPADTDATDG
-477 ADQTAFVL
+477 AAQTAFVFS
-485 PYNKNADVQP
+485 YNKDADAQA
-495 LLGAD
+495 LIGAD
-500 TADIPH
+500 TGDIPQ
-506 VFKDGYQFQE
+506 VFKAGYQFQE
-516 WQDTASLTPGPGT
+516 WQNTASMTPGPGT
-529 PVAEI
+529 PVTEI
-534 AAGNA
+534 TAGNA
-539 DNMDVTAVWQKALT
+539 ANMDVTAIWQKALT
-553 VNVTLPSYA
+553 VNVTFPSYA

-586 SVEVSAATPTTGGTL
+586 SVVVTAATPATGTL
-601 NNVVYTVYNIDGTTP
+601 DNVVYTVYNLDGTTP
-616 VTAGVVDNRAGKL
+616 VTDGVVDDTNGTL

-642 VYRIYVTANYTGT
+642 VYRIYVTADYTGT
-655 DTTVTPLS
+655 DSTVTPLS

>member
-1 MIGVKKSQV
+1 
-10 LRTDIFRKNRINHPE
+10 
-25 RVCLKKHRGGFFLN
+25 
-39 VSQEENMKHT
+39 MKHT

-93 YVTASVGSP
+93 YVTASVGST
-102 SRTILPSDWT
+102 SRTILPSNWT

-120 YQITDDDDSDA
+120 YQITDDDDGDA
-131 VIADKLTYAELKAG
+131 VISDKLTYAELKAG

-157 TLTGYEPAADGT
+157 TLKGYEPAADGT
-169 SADSTKPVL
+169 SVDSTKLVL
-178 SAKATKDLSAGAAA
+178 SASATADLSTGATAI
-192 VTFNL
+192 TFNL

-220 LDHIVYGLF
+220 LDHIIYGLF
-229 DASNAGAGQVDA
+229 DDSNAGAGQVDV
-241 ETVTKNTGSWNG
+241 ETATKDTGSWTD
-253 VAGVSESNS
+253 VDGVSVSNS
-262 ATNQWKI
+262 TTKQWKI

-280 DSFFGM
+280 DSFFGV

-299 FDSIK
+299 FDRIK
-304 IDAGNVS
+304 IDAGNIS
-311 KATIKLEKDIYN
+311 KATIKLEKNIYN

-332 DLTQTIFNNG
+332 DLTETIFNNG
-342 TGYQILDGTTTAADT
+342 TGYQILDGTTTAADG

-386 EIDSSATTQTDIDL
+386 EIDSSATTQTDVDL

-408 GSLAAGST
+408 GSLSAGST

-431 IKAVNSIGESD
+431 IKAKNSIGESD
-442 TVDCVDT
+442 KVDCVDT

-463 KVKYGAADTDATDG
+463 KVKYGPADTDATDG

-485 PYNKNADVQP
+485 PYNKNGDAQA

-553 VNVTLPSYA
+553 VTVTFPSYA

-586 SVEVSAATPTTGGTL
+586 SVEVSAATPATGGTL
-601 NNVVYTVYNIDGTTP
+601 NNVVYTVYNIDGTTT

>member
-1 MIGVKKSQV
+1 
-10 LRTDIFRKNRINHPE
+10 
-25 RVCLKKHRGGFFLN
+25 
-39 VSQEENMKHT
+39 MKHT

-60 GALMAI
+60 GAVMAF
-66 ISCSNVLDASLKDPL
+66 ISCSNALGASLKDPS

-93 YVTASVGSP
+93 YVTASVGSS

-112 EERASALV
+112 GDRASALV
-120 YQITDDDDSDA
+120 YQITDDDDGDA
-131 VIADKLTYAELKAG
+131 VIADKLTYAGLKAG

-151 VKTWNL
+151 VKEWNL
-157 TLTGYEPAADGT
+157 TLTGYEKTGDA
-169 SADSTKPVL
+169 ADSTKPVL
-178 SAKATKDLSAGAAA
+178 SAKATADLSAGATTI
-192 VTFNL
+192 TFNL
-197 KPAASTQA
+197 KPADVTLAQ
-205 KGDADVSVTFYDIDE
+205 GDADVSVTFYDIDE
-220 LDHIVYGLF
+220 LDHIIYGLF
-229 DASNAGAGQVDA
+229 DDSNAGAGQVDV
-241 ETVTKNTGSWNG
+241 ETATKNTGSWTG

-262 ATNQWKI
+262 TTNQWKI

-280 DSFFGM
+280 DSFFGV

-304 IDAGNVS
+304 IDAGNIS
-311 KATIKLEKDIYN
+311 KATIKLEKNIYN

-332 DLTQTIFNNG
+332 DLTETIFNNG
-342 TGYQILDGTTTAADT
+342 IGYQILDGTTTDADA

-376 IEITGGTAPL
+376 IEITDTDSAGTVAHTV
-386 EIDSSATTQTDIDL
+386 DSATATNATVAD

-431 IKAVNSIGESD
+431 IKAENSIGESD
-442 TVDCVDT
+442 KVDCVDT
-449 EINLFTVTYQLDEG
+449 EINL
-463 KVKYGAADTDATDG
+463 VKYGAADTDATDG

-485 PYNKNADVQP
+485 PYNKNGDAQP

-500 TADIPH
+500 TAVIPH

-553 VNVTLPSYA
+553 VNVTFPSYA

-586 SVEVSAATPTTGGTL
+586 SVEVTAATPATGGTL

-616 VTAGVVDNRAGKL
+616 VTAGVDDDGAGKL

>member
-1 MIGVKKSQV
+1 
-10 LRTDIFRKNRINHPE
+10 
-25 RVCLKKHRGGFFLN
+25 
-39 VSQEENMKHT
+39 MKHT

-66 ISCSNVLDASLKDPL
+66 ISCSNVLDAKLKDPSGL
-81 GSSADSGKMPVL
+81 SADSGKMPVL

-120 YQITDDDDSDA
+120 YQITDDDDGDA

-151 VKTWNL
+151 VKAWNL
-157 TLTGYEPAADGT
+157 TLTGYEPVAGDGT

-178 SAKATKDLSAGAAA
+178 SASAPADLSAGAAA

-197 KPAASTQA
+197 KPADVTQA
-205 KGDADVSVTFYDIDE
+205 QGDADVSVTFYDIDE
-220 LDHIVYGLF
+220 LDHIIYGLF
-229 DASNAGAGQVDA
+229 DASNAGAGQVDVEPA
-241 ETVTKNTGSWNG
+241 TKNTGSWNG

-269 TYTTDTADAGG
+269 QYTAADAAAG
-280 DSFFGM
+280 DSFFGV
-286 IFYNAGNKVLATY
+286 IFYNAGGKVLATY
-299 FDSIK
+299 FDRIK

-311 KATIKLEKDIYN
+311 KATIKLDENIYN

-332 DLTQTIFNNG
+332 DLTQTIFNDG
-342 TGYQILDGTTTAADT
+342 TGYQILDGTKTDADT

-376 IEITGGTAPL
+376 INITGGTAPL
-386 EIDSSATTQTDIDL
+386 EIDSSATEQTDVKL
-400 AAAGDLAD
+400 AVAGNLAD

-431 IKAVNSIGESD
+431 IKAENSIGESD
-442 TVDCVDT
+442 EVDCVDA

-463 KVKYGAADTDATDG
+463 KVKYGARDTDATDG

-485 PYNKNADVQP
+485 PYNKNGDAQP

-506 VFKDGYQFQE
+506 VFRDNYEFHE
-516 WQDTASLTPGPGT
+516 WQDTESLSPGPGT
-529 PVAEI
+529 PVTEI
-534 AAGNA
+534 DANNA
-539 DNMDVTAVWQKALT
+539 DNMDVTAVWQSGLT
-553 VNVTLPSYA
+553 VNVTFPSYA

-568 LLDTYSEAAVI
+568 LLNTYSEAAVI

-601 NNVVYTVYNIDGTTP
+601 DNVVYTVYGIDGSTP
-616 VTAGVVDNRAGKL
+616 VTDGVVKDVPGKL
-629 TWTFADTTGLTAG
+629 TWTFANTPGLTAG
-642 VYRIYVTANYTGT
+642 VYRIYVTADYTGT
-655 DTTVTPLS
+655 DTTETPLS